1 LFTHFKGV
9 VKIKNLIISILL
21 VAIMF
26 FLASVIAEAK
36 DMDILYC
43 YYPDSVYDVISTEFS
58 TGGGDKA
65 VVLLEL
71 TGYEYDEGV
80 VTYVAQLG
88 SVSGFLGIGRF
99 AVPDKIVY
107 NKWDKDYMVL
117 QKEK

>member
-1 LFTHFKGV
+1 
-9 VKIKNLIISILL
+9 
-21 VAIMF
+21 MF

-36 DMDILYC
+36 DVETLYC
-43 YYPDSVYDVISTEFS
+43 YYPESVYDVISTEFS

-71 TGYEYDEGV
+71 TGYEYDEEV
-80 VTYVAQLG
+80 VTYVAKLG

-99 AVPDKIVY
+99 TTPDKIVY
-107 NKWDKDYMVL
+107 KKWNKDYMVL